1 MPGEQRRAT
10 IMVESRMLVWLIL
23 MREQDIDEEGL
34 ELKEAKE
41 LEQNQMQALHDEDFA
56 VSEDEE
62 EERERE
68 EDAKLN
74 LGVRD

>member
-10 IMVESRMLVWLIL
+10 TTVELRMFGQVWQ
-23 MREQDIDEEGL
+23 MSDQDIDEEGL

-41 LEQNQMQALHDEDFA
+41 LEQNQMEALHDEDCA

-74 LGVRD
+74 LGV

>member
-1 MPGEQRRAT
+1 M
-10 IMVESRMLVWLIL
+10 SD
-23 MREQDIDEEGL
+23 QDIDEEGL

-41 LEQNQMQALHDEDFA
+41 LEQNQMEALHDEDFA

-74 LGVRD
+74 LGV

>member
-1 MPGEQRRAT
+1 MPGEQGRAT
-10 IMVESRMLVWLIL
+10 TTVELRMFGQVWQ
-23 MREQDIDEEGL
+23 MSDQDIDEEGV

-74 LGVRD
+74 LGV

>member
-1 MPGEQRRAT
+1 
-10 IMVESRMLVWLIL
+10 
-23 MREQDIDEEGL
+23 
-34 ELKEAKE
+34 
-41 LEQNQMQALHDEDFA
+41 MQALHDEDFA